1 MSLTIQ
7 SDFAP
12 SMSSN
17 RRHQVFESL
26 RDNDYRSAFTD
37 EHVGTGLAFQIR
49 LLREDNGWTQEEL
62 AQRASKAQETISQ
75 WENPDYG
82 RYSLNTLKELAKA
95 FDVGLLV
102 RFVAFSELVD
112 WTVDVT
118 PKRLRPLSYR
128 AEYEQEAVLV
138 PVTCSISFEGLP
150 DDDGSMSYELTAI
163 GRTFSEQRD

>member
-1 MSLTIQ
+1 MSQTIQ

-75 WENPDYG
+75 WENPNYG

-118 PKRLRPLSYR
+118 PTRLLPPSYSKER
-128 AEYEQEAVLV
+128 QQRSTTEAVEWTIPFERRPDIDD
-138 PVTCSISFEGLP
+138 PV
-150 DDDGSMSYELTAI
+150 SYEWI
-163 GRTFSEQRD
+163 VSE